1 MGYYIIRAFSQKFL
15 GLGIELSLE
24 ASNEDISRDSKEL
37 SLEEVVALASRVG
50 LEWARAK
57 KQADRYELLKPSFRA
72 KMMDKYDDGAT
83 SEAKIRRQAEQDSEY
98 IDFLE
103 KLNQFK
109 GDCEV
114 LRIRYD
120 SYRNLFEAKR
130 SLLSYRK
137 AEMQYL

>member
-1 MGYYIIRAFSQKFL
+1 MGNS
-15 GLGIELSLE
+15 LSE
-24 ASNEDISRDSKEL
+24 ESECEDISKNSKRL
-37 SLEEVVALASRVG
+37 TLEEVVSLTNRVG
-50 LEWARAK
+50 LEWAQVK
-57 KQADRYELLKPSFRA
+57 KRADRYELLKPSFRA
-72 KMMDKYDDGAT
+72 KIMDKYDDGTT

-103 KLNQFK
+103 KLNKTK
-109 GDCEV
+109 GECEV